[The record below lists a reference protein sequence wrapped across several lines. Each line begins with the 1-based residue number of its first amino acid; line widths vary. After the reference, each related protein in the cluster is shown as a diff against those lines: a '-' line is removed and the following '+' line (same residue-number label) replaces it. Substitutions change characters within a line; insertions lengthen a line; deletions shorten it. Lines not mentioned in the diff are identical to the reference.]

1 MAQRTATGGHDTV
14 EEHDFKRL
22 YAVAAKRLYNFILWT
37 TGNRAACDD
46 ILQNVF
52 FKVWRCEKAPA
63 DENGCMAW
71 LYAIARNACIDYFRS
86 VRKFTEYNDAIA
98 TGEEAGD
105 CPDRVDDG
113 KLAWHE
119 AAQLPETE
127 RSIVY
132 LHCKMGYS
140 YGEIG
145 RMMELTENNV
155 RVKAFRALKKLRDIL
170 IKKGL

>member
-1 MAQRTATGGHDTV
+1 V
-14 EEHDFKRL
+14 EEHEFKQL
-22 YAVAAKRLYNFILWT
+22 YDTTAKRLYNFILWT
-37 TGNRAACDD
+37 TGNRSVCDD

-52 FKVWRCEKAPA
+52 FKVWRCEKTPSDAK
-63 DENGCMAW
+63 ECLSW
-71 LYAIARNACIDYFRS
+71 LYAITRNACIDYFRS
-86 VRKFTEYNDAIA
+86 TRKFMEYSDAIA
-98 TGEEAGD
+98 TAETATVS
-105 CPDRVDDG
+105 DREDDG

-145 RMMELTENNV
+145 RMVDLTENNV
-155 RVKAFRALKKLRDIL
+155 RVKAFRALKKLREIL